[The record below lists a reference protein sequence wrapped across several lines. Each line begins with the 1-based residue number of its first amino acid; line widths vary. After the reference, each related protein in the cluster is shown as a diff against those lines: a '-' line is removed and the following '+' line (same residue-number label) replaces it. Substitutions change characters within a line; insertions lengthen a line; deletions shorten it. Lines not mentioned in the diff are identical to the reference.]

1 MSWFEDT
8 ESSNQ
13 RSSENILGTSPT
25 SSILPSHQNS
35 YFAGNWDSSWNLKCP
50 WNNFS
55 NSCNSTPLINPL
67 NEPNLTPSCTGNF
80 QYGDSNRNYK
90 IYRLEQC
97 SHQNGECNIIERS
110 TDKMDFDS
118 SEQSLNF
125 ICEKTQDRQ
134 ITTTTTTTVFRAWE
148 IPSFQDAEGKTEN
161 EIKCCSWQDPIN
173 DSFEKEA
180 CSMEREHETSKRLVG
195 DKPRKERTAFTK
207 QQVRHLEC
215 EFAHSNYL
223 TRLRRYEIAVALDLT
238 ERQVKVWFQ
247 NRRMKWKRTKAGLGN
262 GSEKLNVS

>member
-1 MSWFEDT
+1 MSWFEDID
-8 ESSNQ
+8 SNQ
-13 RSSENILGTSPT
+13 RSPETILETLPQTSF
-25 SSILPSHQNS
+25 SVQNS
-35 YFAGNWDSSWNLKCP
+35 YFPGNWDSWNIKCS
-50 WNNFS
+50 WNNFPNVPS
-55 NSCNSTPLINPL
+55 SINTL
-67 NEPNLTPSCTGNF
+67 NENLPSCTANL
-80 QYGDSNRNYK
+80 QYGDANRNYR
-90 IYRLEQC
+90 IYRWEQC
-97 SHQNGECNIIERS
+97 SQNGECNTERS
-110 TDKMDFDS
+110 AEKLDLDP

-125 ICEKTQDRQ
+125 ICEKAQDRQ
-134 ITTTTTTTVFRAWE
+134 VTTTTTTTVFRAWE
-148 IPSFQDAEGKTEN
+148 VPSFQDGDGKVEN
-161 EIKCCSWQDPIN
+161 EIKCCSWQNSRYTSDST

-180 CSMEREHETSKRLVG
+180 CSIDRELETNKRLAG

-262 GSEKLNVS
+262 GPEKLNVS